1 VSLIM
6 PPSPLR
12 MRPFDLGDPIRAE
25 HGVVDE
31 RAIHYASTGFVS
43 VLHGFRYTDHMFA
56 DRRSGV
62 PRVWTFGGIGVL
74 GFTSGPGSHGI
85 DPFALAD
92 PLLARMNVDPGM
104 PWRIGHF
111 TRTLPDGYEDTMR
124 LCVQRLF
131 PNGAIRPP
139 AGNCLAS
146 WDEINRFRDPSIAK
160 AYQELML
167 ITQGPLFDRARLAA
181 IARWNLGRD
190 PLSNRG
196 EGPQAHSKR

>member
-1 VSLIM
+1 M
-6 PPSPLR
+6 
-12 MRPFDLGDPIRAE
+12 
-25 HGVVDE
+25 
-31 RAIHYASTGFVS
+31 S
-43 VLHGFRYTDHMFA
+43 VLHGFRYTDHMGA
-56 DRRSGV
+56 DRRSAV

-74 GFTSGPGSHGI
+74 GFTSGPGAHGI

-92 PLLARMNVDPGM
+92 PLLARMNVDPGK

-111 TRTLPDGYEDTMR
+111 ARTLPDGYEDTMR

-160 AYQELML
+160 AYHELML
-167 ITQGPLFDRARLAA
+167 ITQGPLFDRARLVGHRAMES
-181 IARWNLGRD
+181 RTRSVVHSRRGR
-190 PLSNRG
+190 
-196 EGPQAHSKR
+196 QAHRKR